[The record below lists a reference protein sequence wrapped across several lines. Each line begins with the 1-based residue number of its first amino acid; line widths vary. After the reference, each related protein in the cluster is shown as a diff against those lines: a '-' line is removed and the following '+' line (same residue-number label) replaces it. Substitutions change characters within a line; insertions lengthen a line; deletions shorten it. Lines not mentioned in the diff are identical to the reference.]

1 MYIKEYHQAKKVNKS
16 HIDIMQIILKMKNKK
31 MNKKNK
37 IWKKIVKHIA
47 ISQNNR
53 KTNKLKEAN
62 LHIQEIIGN
71 KKIQKYQMEEAHL
84 IKKRN
89 NIKKNLLMLNGVKCK
104 MKIMNKIIKILKNK
118 KVLVLIITIDLNL
131 FWQEGLE
138 KLEAQEQ

>member
-1 MYIKEYHQAKKVNKS
+1 
-16 HIDIMQIILKMKNKK
+16 MKNKK

-71 KKIQKYQMEEAHL
+71 KKIWKYQMEEAHL

-138 KLEAQEQ
+138 KQEA

>member
-1 MYIKEYHQAKKVNKS
+1 
-16 HIDIMQIILKMKNKK
+16 MKNKK

-71 KKIQKYQMEEAHL
+71 KKI
-84 IKKRN
+84 
-89 NIKKNLLMLNGVKCK
+89 
-104 MKIMNKIIKILKNK
+104 
-118 KVLVLIITIDLNL
+118 
-131 FWQEGLE
+131 
-138 KLEAQEQ
+138 